1 MNTMNSKIRALQES
15 ISDKVQSDLKTL
27 TPTYVAEKIANK
39 LTVSTMDFSLPFGYS
54 YKGLVEFSGQRVVNS
69 ADFGLVQGRCK
80 IWEKSVGVNVVDLQ
94 DDNLGLYKSYID
106 DLPKAA
112 LSHYDQ
118 LVASA
123 LSTNGVCA
131 GGDALFSTSQTW
143 KGLNATAQSN
153 SLSLALSKDNV
164 ATAMQTMRLF
174 KDPYGS
180 LVGAKPSI
188 LLVPASLEMLAN
200 EIIAPLN
207 ASAGYNVLANKLE
220 VVVLDELADQSA
232 WYLIDG
238 RVKPINICTKQ
249 QPEVKMIDKSVEE
262 FKIIYTVDCMDTTA
276 NGLWVGAIKSK
287 P

>member
-1 MNTMNSKIRALQES
+1 MNTMTSKIRALQES

-27 TPTYVAEKIANK
+27 APTYVAEKIANK
-39 LTVSTMDFSLPFGYS
+39 LAVSTMDFSLPFGYS
-54 YKGLVEFSGQRVVNS
+54 YKGLVEFGGQRIVNS

-80 IWEKSVGVNVVDLQ
+80 IWEKTVGVSTVDLS
-94 DDNLGLYKSYID
+94 DDNLGLYKAYID

-123 LSTNGVCA
+123 LSSNGVCA

-143 KGLNATAQSN
+143 KGLSSVAQSN

-164 ATAMQTMRLF
+164 ATAMQAMRLF

-180 LVGAKPSI
+180 LIGSKPSI

-200 EIIAPLN
+200 EIVAPVN

-238 RVKPINICTKQ
+238 RVKPINICIKEAPT
-249 QPEVKMIDKSVEE
+249 VKMIDKSEEE
-262 FKIIYTVDCMDTTA
+262 FKVIYAVDCIDTSA
-276 NGLWVGAIKSK
+276 NGLWAGAIKSK